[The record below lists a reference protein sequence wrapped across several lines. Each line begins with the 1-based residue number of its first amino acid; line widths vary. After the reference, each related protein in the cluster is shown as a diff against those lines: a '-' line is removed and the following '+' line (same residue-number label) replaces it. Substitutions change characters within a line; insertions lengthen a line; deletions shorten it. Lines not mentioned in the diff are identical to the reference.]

1 MWRKREKA
9 KDDGSG
15 WIWKKKPWLS
25 RKQVVMIAYICNKNV
40 KLVWDFGVKIRR
52 EGIKRGHIR
61 GKDVACCMHE
71 GPHEPFDDCLGEQG
85 SGHSLS

>member
-1 MWRKREKA
+1 MA

-25 RKQVVMIAYICNKNV
+25 RKQVVMIAHICNKNV

-52 EGIKRGHIR
+52 EGVKRGHIR
-61 GKDVACCMHE
+61 GKDVAVACMKDRMS
-71 GPHEPFDDCLGEQG
+71 PLTIV
-85 SGHSLS
+85 